1 MNQIYDKK
9 IYIYLHVSK
18 TATIIIISGKMQLIY
33 IKYRR
38 FQLGLFLLFLI
49 GSVLT
54 IGCDSP
60 DTTADFV
67 PPTESGNPYSLG
79 RVGNPENIE
88 ANPMPGVLLMGGS
101 TDVDEAMLW
110 LLEQSGNGDIV
121 IIRASGGDGYNQYL
135 LGLGNANSVETLMI
149 NSTEA
154 ANDSRVAET
163 IRNADAL
170 FIAGGN
176 QANYINYWSNSK
188 TEEAI
193 QHLIHERG
201 VPIGG
206 TSAGCAVMGEF
217 VFSALNGG
225 VTSEEALSNP
235 FDERVTVE
243 QSTLINHPMLEGIIT
258 DQHFSQRNREGRAV
272 VFLARM
278 IDQYYES
285 DSDKWF
291 SVIAVDERTALV
303 INENGEMNV
312 MGEHRVFFIHTV
324 EEYVMPDKLAEE
336 LPFTWRED
344 GNPLGVFIGDRFTNF
359 SHTIYELPSIWSEMW
374 NVANGHLIQQ

>member
-1 MNQIYDKK
+1 
-9 IYIYLHVSK
+9 
-18 TATIIIISGKMQLIY
+18 MQTNCINYKRFPYGLI
-33 IKYRR
+33 
-38 FQLGLFLLFLI
+38 LLFLM
-49 GSVLT
+49 GSFLT
-54 IGCDSP
+54 ITCGSSDS
-60 DTTADFV
+60 TANIV
-67 PPTESGNPYSLG
+67 PPEEPANPYSLG
-79 RVGNPENIE
+79 RVGNPENVE
-88 ANPMPGVLLMGGS
+88 ANPKPGVLLMGGS

-110 LLEQSGNGDIV
+110 LIEQSGNGDIV

-135 LGLGNANSVETLMI
+135 LDLGSANSVETLII

-243 QSTLINHPMLEGIIT
+243 QSTLINHPFLEGVIM

-278 IDQYYES
+278 IDEHFETL
-285 DSDKWF
+285 SDKPL

-312 MGEHRVFFIHTV
+312 MGDHHVFFIYPV
-324 EEYVMPDKLAEE
+324 EENSLPNQLAEE
-336 LPFTWRED
+336 MPFTWREE
-344 GNPLGVFIGDRFTNF
+344 GFPLGVFIADRFTNF
-359 SHTIYELPSIWSEMW
+359 SHTISEIPPSWNQMW
-374 NVANGHLIQQ
+374 NVLEGELIRETVTGSEPED